1 MQEEKSKTPNEG
13 VTNSKNDFT
22 TENSAIQQQTAKKLS
37 AQFKQSLDYLPTE
50 IKSLKRFIPVRDDK
64 KTPKGSGWQKAEN
77 QKFLSD
83 IATIHAAF
91 FIKGEGEQNFIA
103 LDFDNVLND
112 DGTFSNDKA
121 YKFYN
126 SFRTAFPKNYCEV
139 SASGHGLHIIFRP
152 SVGKFQ
158 KIHTAFDFD
167 TASNSKCEMFFDFN
181 KTCTLT
187 GKLFNCEPNSAI
199 PHGEIADDFIIEILK
214 KIANQKD
221 LTQSKKFKS
230 PVSKDFI
237 LSDEYETARS
247 LAMLDCI
254 QFSKLDFEDWFSV
267 ITSCKNLRID
277 YSVVD
282 TKNREYARYNETKN
296 LEIWNS
302 ISNNDIGMANLHA
315 KAKLFGY
322 DNRTFLGDW
331 RKNHFTEKPRA
342 KRIPIND
349 LIEITGQTSR
359 ASTTKEVIE
368 DCPIDLLLPYPSKFL
383 FTTEGIKRWT
393 KDYGYVTC
401 CHTPV
406 VVTKRFLLQ
415 TNKLQYEVAFLNHA
429 NKWRFVTVDADVLAD
444 NRKIVQLANYGVGIT
459 STDAKYLSA
468 FLMEQINF
476 QGNKFTISTV
486 DKHSKI
492 GWLDDDCTK
501 FISPYDAQNADY
513 IVERKNY
520 NYAKI
525 FATKGD
531 CHKWISEFTDKFSD
545 NTIAKFIF
553 GAALLA
559 PLVKPLNLMNVWLH
573 IHGPSS
579 SGKTALV
586 KAAVSIYGNPATKDG
601 LGRTLDASKAY
612 FMSVVEGLNC
622 FPILFDELESLPT
635 KFKNENIQSLIYNF
649 TGGTSGQRGTRNG
662 EERELKTFNNV
673 IITTGEQPISTDNSK
688 RGAVKR
694 LLELR
699 FSQNLDEQIA
709 RYVHIFF
716 EKNYGHFGQ
725 KWIDYVVKNI
735 STLQVKFD
743 GLLAKVFNTSPEDS
757 QFEKEFKKSLNNY
770 DATNLKVVLASLFA
784 FKHFISDVLM
794 KESESDAIA
803 NLNVTYE
810 KIDEILQN
818 DLQKIVEFLPTMTQL
833 DETERARAALTDF
846 VNGHP
851 KNFVKEMSKGE
862 ECVAEGYET
871 CGKKYLN
878 GDVAFFKTS
887 LTKILEKE
895 LSFSSCNKLIAEWKD
910 RGYIQLSADGRTKTT
925 ARIGGNSK
933 PVIKLIGLVKD
944 IDDVGG

>member
-1 MQEEKSKTPNEG
+1 MQNEKSKTPNEG
-13 VTNSKNDFT
+13 VTDFKSDFT
-22 TENSAIQQQTAKKLS
+22 TENATIQPQPTKNLPN
-37 AQFKQSLDYLPTE
+37 FVQSLDSLPTE

-83 IATIHAAF
+83 IATIYAAF
-91 FIKGEGEQNFIA
+91 FIKGDGEQNFLV

-112 DGTFSNDKA
+112 DGSFSNANADE
-121 YKFYN
+121 FYRN
-126 SFRTAFPKNYCEV
+126 FRTVFPQNYCEV

-152 SVGKFQ
+152 TIGKFQ
-158 KIHTAFDFD
+158 KIHTSFDFD
-167 TASNSKCEMFFDFN
+167 TASNSKCEVFFDFN

-187 GKLFNCEPNSAI
+187 GKLFNCEPNSPI
-199 PHGEIADDFIIEILK
+199 PHGEIADDFILELLK
-214 KIANQKD
+214 KIEGQNN
-221 LTQSKKFKS
+221 LNQSKKFKS
-230 PVSKDFI
+230 PVAKDFL

-254 QFSKLDFEDWFSV
+254 QFSRLDFDDWFSV

-282 TKNREYARYNETKN
+282 AKNREYARYNETKN

-302 ISNNDIGMANLHA
+302 ISNTSIGMANLHA

-322 DNRTFLGDW
+322 DNRTFFEDW
-331 RKNHFTEKPRA
+331 RKNHSTAKSRE
-342 KRIPIND
+342 KRIPINN
-349 LIEITGQTSR
+349 LVEIEKTLRATS
-359 ASTTKEVIE
+359 TKAIFA

-406 VVTKRFLLQ
+406 VITKRFLLQ
-415 TNKLQYEVAFLNHA
+415 TNKIQYEVAFLNHA
-429 NKWRFVTVDADVLAD
+429 DKWRSVTVDADVLAD

-459 STDAKYLSA
+459 SIDAKYLSA
-468 FLMEQINF
+468 FLMELINF

-501 FISPYDAQNADY
+501 FISPYDDQNADY
-513 IVERKNY
+513 IVERNNY
-520 NYAKI
+520 NYSKI

-531 CHKWISEFTDKFSD
+531 CHKWISEFTNKFSD
-545 NTIAKFIF
+545 NTVAKFIF

-579 SGKTALV
+579 SGKTAIV
-586 KAAVSIYGNPATKDG
+586 KAAVSLYGNPATKNG

-622 FPILFDELESLPT
+622 FPILFDELESLPN

-694 LLELR
+694 LIEMR
-699 FSQNLDEQIA
+699 FSQSLDEQIA
-709 RYVHIFF
+709 RYIHIFF

-735 STLQVKFD
+735 STLQVNFD
-743 GLLAKVFNTSPEDS
+743 GLLAKVFNTSPDDS
-757 QFEKEFKKSLNNY
+757 QLEKDFKKSLNNY

-784 FKHFISDVLM
+784 FKHFINDVLM
-794 KESESDAIA
+794 KESASDATA
-803 NLNVTYE
+803 NLNATYE
-810 KIDEILQN
+810 KLDEILQT
-818 DLQKIVEFLPTMTQL
+818 DLQKIIEFLPTMTQL
-833 DETERARAALTDF
+833 DETERAKDSLTDF

-851 KNFVKEMSKGE
+851 KNFAKQTANGE
-862 ECVAEGYET
+862 ELAAEGYET
-871 CGKKYLN
+871 YGKKYLN

>member
-13 VTNSKNDFT
+13 VTNSKSDFT
-22 TENSAIQQQTAKKLS
+22 TENSAIQQQTVKKLT

-91 FIKGEGEQNFIA
+91 FIKSDSEQNFLV
-103 LDFDNVLND
+103 LDFDNVLKD
-112 DGTFSNDKA
+112 DGTFSNDNA

-126 SFRTAFPKNYCEV
+126 SFRTAFPENYCEV

-158 KIHTAFDFD
+158 KIHAAFDFD
-167 TASNSKCEMFFDFN
+167 TSSNSKCEVFFDFN

-199 PHGEIADDFIIEILK
+199 PNGEIADDFILELLK
-214 KIANQKD
+214 KIERQND
-221 LTQSKKFKS
+221 ITQSKKFKS
-230 PVSKDFI
+230 PVSKDFL

-254 QFSKLDFEDWFSV
+254 QFSQLDFDDWFSV
-267 ITSCKNLRID
+267 ITSCKNLRIN
-277 YSVVD
+277 YNVVD
-282 TKNREYARYNETKN
+282 AKNREYSRYNEPKN

-315 KAKLFGY
+315 KAKMFGY
-322 DNRTFLGDW
+322 DNKTFFEDW
-331 RKNHFTEKPRA
+331 RKNHSTATLRA
-342 KRIPIND
+342 KRIPINNSVE
-349 LIEITGQTSR
+349 IEKTRATS
-359 ASTTKEVIE
+359 TKAIFA
-368 DCPIDLLLPYPSKFL
+368 DCPIDLLLAYPSKFL
-383 FTTEGIKRWT
+383 FTKDGIKRYSRE
-393 KDYGYVTC
+393 YGYISC

-415 TNKLQYEVAFLNHA
+415 TNKIQYEVAFLNHA
-429 NKWRFVTVDADVLAD
+429 NKWQSVTVDADVIAD
-444 NRKIVQLANYGVGIT
+444 SRKIIQLANFGVGIT

-476 QGNKFTISTV
+476 DSNKFTIPTIA
-486 DKHSKI
+486 KHSKI
-492 GWLDDDCTK
+492 GWMDDDCRK
-501 FISPYDAQNADY
+501 FISPYNDQNADY

-520 NYAKI
+520 NYSKI

-531 CHKWISEFTDKFSD
+531 CHKWISEFTNKFSD

-622 FPILFDELESLPT
+622 FPILFDELESLPN

-699 FSQNLDEQIA
+699 FNQSLDEQIA
-709 RYVHIFF
+709 RYIHIFF

-725 KWIDYVVKNI
+725 KWIDYVVKNTE
-735 STLQVKFD
+735 TLQAKFD
-743 GLLAKVFNTSPEDS
+743 GLLAKVFNTSPEDR
-757 QFEKEFKKSLNNY
+757 QIEKDFKKSLNNY

-784 FKHFISDVLM
+784 FKHFINDVLM
-794 KESESDAIA
+794 KECESDAIA

-810 KIDEILQN
+810 KIDEMLQN
-818 DLQKIVEFLPTMTQL
+818 DLQEIIGFLPTMTQL

-851 KNFVKEMSKGE
+851 KNFVKEVNKGE

-895 LSFSSCNKLIAEWKD
+895 LSFSSCNKLLAEWKD